1 MKRIVFLVL
10 CLYFLSISGMA
21 AQIHFCGEE
30 FETVSFGFEESTK
43 CCCESDSKCN
53 NCCKNEQV
61 KPVISNHFNA
71 KVQTVNPITFIA
83 IQVLTYPELIIN
95 QPLLKGDAISSLPF
109 KEYSVPVFIKNCTY
123 RL

>member
-1 MKRIVFLVL
+1 
-10 CLYFLSISGMA
+10 
-21 AQIHFCGEE
+21 
-30 FETVSFGFEESTK
+30 
-43 CCCESDSKCN
+43 
-53 NCCKNEQV
+53 V

-71 KVQTVNPITFIA
+71 KVQTVNPINFIA